1 MIKFSDGQ
9 TVETLSVSKSDGDW
23 GGTIRNIAVIIT
35 TGLDVAQAVKLF
47 TDGAV
52 WSVVDEGGIEDK
64 SWNTYTKAGSITDNR
79 DGTLVV
85 KMAEEQSVES
95 QLDEILQI
103 IVGEEV

>member
-1 MIKFSDGQ
+1 MIKFSDGK

-23 GGTIRNIAVIIT
+23 DGTVRNIAVIIT
-35 TGLDVAQAVKLF
+35 TGIDVAQAVNLF
-47 TDGAV
+47 KDGAV
-52 WSVVDEGGIEDK
+52 WSVVDGESEDK

>member
-23 GGTIRNIAVIIT
+23 DGAVRNIAVIIT

-47 TDGAV
+47 TDGVV
-52 WSVVDEGGIEDK
+52 WSVVDEDGIEDK

-85 KMAEEQSVES
+85 KMAEEDSTES
-95 QLDEILQI
+95 LLDETLRIIL
-103 IVGEEV
+103 GEEV

>member
-23 GGTIRNIAVIIT
+23 DGTVRNIAVIIT

-52 WSVVDEGGIEDK
+52 WSTVEDGVEDK

-95 QLDEILQI
+95 QLDETLRIIL
-103 IVGEEV
+103 GEEI

>member
-23 GGTIRNIAVIIT
+23 GGDVRNIAIITT

-52 WSVVDEGGIEDK
+52 WSTVEDGVEDK
-64 SWNTYTKAGSITDNR
+64 SWNTYTKAGSITDKR

>member
-1 MIKFSDGQ
+1 MNYNLKAEIKFSQPLEAELG
-9 TVETLSVSKSDGDW
+9 
-23 GGTIRNIAVIIT
+23 IA
-35 TGLDVAQAVKLF
+35 F
-47 TDGAV
+47 SDGAV
-52 WSVVDEGGIEDK
+52 WSVVDGESEDK

-85 KMAEEQSVES
+85 KMAEDQSVES

>member
-9 TVETLSVSKSDGDW
+9 TVETLSVSKTDGDW
-23 GGTIRNIAVIIT
+23 GGAVRNIAIITT

-52 WSVVDEGGIEDK
+52 WSTVEDGVEDK
-64 SWNTYTKAGSITDNR
+64 SWNAFTKAGPLTDNR

-85 KMAEEQSVES
+85 KMAEEDSTES
-95 QLDEILQI
+95 LLDETLRIIL
-103 IVGEEV
+103 GEEV